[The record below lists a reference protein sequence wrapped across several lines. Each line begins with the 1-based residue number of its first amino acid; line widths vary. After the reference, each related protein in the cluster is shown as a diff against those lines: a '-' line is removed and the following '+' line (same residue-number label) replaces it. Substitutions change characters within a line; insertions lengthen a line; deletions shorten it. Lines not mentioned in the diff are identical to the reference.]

1 MKKPKSRRVLRN
13 ALISALT
20 LSVISATA
28 IFVGESFPEIIPFS
42 ASAHSS
48 VSKSDMSVVSPT
60 TVVDPSEEN
69 RSTKDS
75 TNAQSPDSVENVE
88 GETVNDRTSNDLDEV
103 VPTVVRRRILASSVY
118 FATNYDTSFG
128 GEIDSE
134 LSREFYNKF
143 VDEFVTH
150 RSDAASFAF
159 TPTKI
164 DGSFVTSDKEQAEAG
179 FNGSQIKARQ
189 EAIQSELSQA
199 FNSAAAAFWNDYPEA
214 YWVGSLGY
222 SYSPTG
228 SLATYS
234 NGDAT
239 FTADLLAG
247 FTISMTKKY
256 DSARNDANE
265 LTTYDEGVASA
276 VNAIKDKLNADS
288 SRYDTVKAIHDYICN
303 NADYDEPA
311 LTSGDG
317 AAHTVAPFFIH
328 HKETDTFVCEGYA
341 KAFKILCN
349 QFNIPCVLVSGDG
362 VNPQG
367 GGEPHMWNYVQM
379 GDGKWYGVDA
389 TWDDQSSVVYNYF
402 LCGANSDGFNNMK
415 FKDDHKPSGV
425 LSTSSDAQEF
435 VYPALSAEA
444 YDPNSQQDDPSTS
457 EPDPSTSETDPS
469 TSETDPSTS
478 ETDPS
483 TSETDP
489 STSETDPSTS
499 ETDPSTSETDP
510 STSETDPS
518 TSETDP
524 STSETD
530 PSTSETD
537 PSTSETDPSTSETDP
552 STSETDPDA
561 SETTA
566 DETTT
571 TTAAP
576 DDSKLTVEG
585 SGFVSG
591 AEITDGAMFSDADG
605 NPVAVSDV
613 KIVVSLISGSGKSS
627 LFKKIASFD
636 NSFDKD
642 TKNAVAYDISLVDN
656 NGRTVKIS
664 GGKIKFCLYYPKV
677 DAGMKNVKYT
687 LYHQSGNS
695 IEKKSIACKS
705 DGIWSETDG
714 FSPYVLAYS
723 AGTDSPGTGESNLP
737 IMVAACLG
745 MMALLTAVCVFEK
758 KRRAVQK

>member
-1 MKKPKSRRVLRN
+1 MKEPKSRRVLRN

-28 IFVGESFPEIIPFS
+28 IFVGESFLEIIPFS

-510 STSETDPS
+510 
-518 TSETDP
+518 
-524 STSETD
+524 
-530 PSTSETD
+530 
-537 PSTSETDPSTSETDP
+537 
-552 STSETDPDA
+552 DA